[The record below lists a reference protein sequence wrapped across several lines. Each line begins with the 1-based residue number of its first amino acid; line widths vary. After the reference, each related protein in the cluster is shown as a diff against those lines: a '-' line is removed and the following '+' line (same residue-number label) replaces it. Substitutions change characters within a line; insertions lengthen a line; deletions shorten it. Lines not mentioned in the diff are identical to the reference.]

1 MRILGDRHYAADSGE
16 IVTFTSSGPMSVGS
30 IAVAGTVSTTL
41 PATVTGGGHIT
52 VVVTAVFT
60 GDDGGRVVIE
70 VAGQT
75 GADAS
80 TLRQITGIPVRSG
93 IFVID

>member
-1 MRILGDRHYAADSGE
+1 MRILGDRHYLADSGE
-16 IVTFTSSGPMSVGS
+16 IITFSSSSPTSIGS
-30 IAVAGTVSTTL
+30 IAVAGAVSTTL
-41 PATVTGGGHIT
+41 PATVTGGGHNT
-52 VVVTAVFT
+52 VVITAVFT

-75 GADAS
+75 GADSS
-80 TLRQITGIPVRSG
+80 TLRQISGIPVRSG